1 MAGDFS
7 KIVIFELMGLFVV
20 VGLLLLST
28 YKSIINAEVSF
39 PFSNDK
45 WFGEA
50 GKALFSDIIWANLD
64 ASDGVLCGNRAL

>member
-7 KIVIFELMGLFVV
+7 KIVICELMALFVV
-20 VGLLLLST
+20 VGLLLLLST
-28 YKSIINAEVSF
+28 YKSIINAKVSF

-50 GKALFSDIIWANLD
+50 GKALFSDMIWANLD
-64 ASDGVLCGNRAL
+64 ESW